1 MGKNVIVSFE
11 GDIVKVAYISTKGK
25 QIVVNDALTC
35 KKEDFDSFL
44 EKEKAKEF
52 IVVNNFKDAFQ
63 DIFLIPP
70 VKAKYAKS
78 LIESEIK
85 QKSPFEDFTYT
96 YRVVGEKLEGNRKMQ
111 EISVYVVKTEDVKN
125 ITERFIEKGKL
136 VKAVFPHIYAVASE
150 MHFDDESVLCVS
162 ESGQSRVLFL
172 IKNGKIEFVRSVQ
185 ASENGISDADIQSI
199 NVTVNYCK
207 QVLKASPSYIVLV
220 GNLCGNYNATTQI
233 DIPIVCPLKPK
244 NLKVQND
251 IYLDFIFAISA
262 RSALKEANVSPKDY
276 KSFYSTWKLFQYSTV
291 AFIIISLAGGLYASY
306 GIFNVLSS
314 RGKMSSL
321 KKEIT
326 GMDKNTLTM
335 YNKRKT
341 EFESYKGFIESSSK
355 TAAMPVIKNFLTS
368 FADANT
374 KNVSIGTITMKING
388 DTLNVSISGLVNEAE
403 DDGKE
408 GFQKYTYYQEFIDS
422 VTKLNGI
429 SIIKHEL
436 TPKQRDF
443 IIELESK

>member
-11 GDIVKVAYISTKGK
+11 GEIVKVAYISKKGK
-25 QIVVNDALTC
+25 QVVVDDAITC

-70 VKAKYAKS
+70 VKSKYAKN

-111 EISVYVVKTEDVKN
+111 EISVYVVKTEDVKS
-125 ITERFIEKGKL
+125 ITERFIEKGKI
-136 VKAVFPHIYAVASE
+136 VKAIYPHIYSVASE
-150 MHFDDESVLCVS
+150 MHFEDDSVLCVS

-185 ASENGISDADIQSI
+185 ATDSGISDADIQSI

-220 GNLCGNYNATTQI
+220 GNLCGNYNATQQI
-233 DIPIVCPLKPK
+233 DVPIICPIKPK

-251 IYLDFIFAISA
+251 IYLDFIFAVSA
-262 RSALKEANVSPKDY
+262 RGASKEINVSPKDY
-276 KSFYSTWKLFQYSTV
+276 KSFYTIWKSFQYSAI
-291 AFIIISLAGGLYASY
+291 AFIILSLAGALYAGYS
-306 GIFNVLSS
+306 GVDVLSS
-314 RGKMSSL
+314 QGKMRSL

-326 GMDKNTLTM
+326 GMDKNTLSM
-335 YNKRKT
+335 YTKRKS
-341 EFESYKGFIESSSK
+341 EFESYKGFVESSKK
-355 TAAMPVIKNFLTS
+355 TATMPVIKNFLTS

-374 KNVSIGTITMKING
+374 QNVSIGTMSMKING
-388 DTLNVSISGLVNEAE
+388 DKLNINITGLVNEGS
-403 DDGKE
+403 DDEKE

-429 SIIKHEL
+429 SVVKHAL

-443 IIELESK
+443 IIELESR